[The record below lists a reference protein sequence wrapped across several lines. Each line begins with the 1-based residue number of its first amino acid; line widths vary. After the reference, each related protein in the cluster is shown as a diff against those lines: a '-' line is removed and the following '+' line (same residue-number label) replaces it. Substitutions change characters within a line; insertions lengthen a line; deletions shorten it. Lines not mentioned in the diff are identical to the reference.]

1 MFTTSQDYIK
11 ATTDYFSAFPKTP
24 EEIKTVLGKTKS
36 VIETEIENG
45 KEVIKTY
52 SKVSK
57 GEATMKEIAASNK
70 KAQEVFVAARFACIM
85 AMPGAIF
92 ALPIL
97 SKLADEYS
105 FDLVP
110 ASVKREFNI

>member
-1 MFTTSQDYIK
+1 MFTTTADYVK

-24 EEIKTVLGKTKS
+24 EEIKTVLGKTKT
-36 VIETEIENG
+36 IFETEIENG
-45 KEVIKTY
+45 KEVVKTY
-52 SKVSK
+52 SKVTK
-57 GEATMKEIAASNK
+57 GEATMKDIAAANK
-70 KAQEVFVAARFACIM
+70 KAQELFVATRFAAIM
-85 AMPGAIF
+85 AMPGALF
-92 ALPIL
+92 ALPVL